1 MNSNFPNINTCSIS
15 IIGLGYVGLPLAL
28 AFANNSNNHRNK
40 DQINRT
46 VIGFDINQNRIN
58 NLRRNIDETQETQT
72 DELLSNK
79 NILFT
84 SDTKLLSDSDV
95 FIVTVPTP
103 VDKAKNPD
111 LTYLQNAC
119 KIIGQAIQKK
129 NKVRSYKTN
138 VKKVIIFESTVFP
151 GATEEFCAPIIEKF
165 SFMKLNDE
173 FVLGYSPERINPG
186 DKEHR
191 LKDIIKI
198 TSGSTKE
205 SASWIDNLYAT
216 IIKAGTHKCKS
227 IKVAEAAKVIENTQ
241 RDLNIALINELSII
255 FNKLNINTF
264 DVLEASAT
272 KWNFIPFKPGL
283 VGGHCIGVDPYYLTF
298 KAEQIDY
305 YPQIILA
312 GRRINDSMANWFADK
327 LILNMSKNNIQIG
340 SSNVLVMGLS
350 FKENCPDIR
359 NTKVVDLIKRLN
371 EYNINTLI
379 YDPIVDKEEAKNSY
393 SLDVLDCYPED
404 KNITAI
410 VIAVAH
416 NKFKAIDNKI
426 WKDFIRKGIIVF
438 DIKGILSKDINCL
451 RI

>member
-1 MNSNFPNINTCSIS
+1 MNSNLPNINNCKIS

-28 AFANNSNNHRNK
+28 AFADNHINYRNK
-40 DQINRT
+40 DQLNRK

-58 NLRRNIDETQETQT
+58 NLLRNIDDTRETQSN
-72 DELLSNK
+72 ELLNK
-79 NILFT
+79 QNIIFT
-84 SDTKLLSDSDV
+84 SEVKLLSDSDV

-111 LTYLQNAC
+111 LTYLKNAC
-119 KIIGQAIQKK
+119 KIIGLAIKK
-129 NKVRSYKTN
+129 QNKVRSNNKKT
-138 VKKVIIFESTVFP
+138 KKVIIFESTVYP
-151 GATEEFCAPIIEKF
+151 GATEEFCAPIIEHF
-165 SFMKLNDE
+165 SFLKLNDE
-173 FVLGYSPERINPG
+173 FVLGYSPERVNPG

-198 TSGSTKE
+198 TSGSTND
-205 SASWIDNLYAT
+205 SAIWIDNLYST
-216 IIKAGTHKCKS
+216 IIKAGTHKCIS

-264 DVLEASAT
+264 DVLEAAST

-298 KAEQIDY
+298 KAEQINY
-305 YPQIILA
+305 YPEIILA
-312 GRRINDSMANWFADK
+312 GRRINDSMASWFADQ

-340 SSNVLVMGLS
+340 CSNVLVMGLS

-359 NTKVVDLIKRLN
+359 NTKVIDLIKRLN
-371 EYNINTLI
+371 EYNINTFI
-379 YDPIVDKEEAKNSY
+379 YDPIVDKEEAKNAY
-393 SLDVLDCYPED
+393 SLDVLECYPND
-404 KNITAI
+404 KNFTAI

-416 NKFKAIDNKI
+416 NVFKAIDNEI
-426 WKDFIRKGIIVF
+426 WKDFIQKGIIVF

>member
-1 MNSNFPNINTCSIS
+1 MNSDFPDINSCRIV

-28 AFANNSNNHRNK
+28 AFANKNINYRNK
-40 DQINRT
+40 DQLNRT

-58 NLRRNIDETQETQT
+58 NLLKNIDETQETQSH
-72 DELLSNK
+72 ELLNK
-79 NILFT
+79 QNIIFT
-84 SDTKLLSDSDV
+84 SEVKLLSESDV

-111 LTYLQNAC
+111 LSYLKNAC
-119 KIIGQAIQKK
+119 KIIGLAIKK
-129 NKVRSYKTN
+129 QTEINLNKKRS
-138 VKKVIIFESTVFP
+138 KKVIIFESTVFP
-151 GATEEFCAPIIEKF
+151 GATEEFCVPIIEHFSLLKF
-165 SFMKLNDE
+165 NEE
-173 FVLGYSPERINPG
+173 FVVGYSPERINPG

-205 SASWIDNLYAT
+205 SATWIDNLYAT

-255 FNKLNINTF
+255 FNKLNIDTF
-264 DVLEASAT
+264 DILEAAAT
-272 KWNFIPFKPGL
+272 KWNFLPFKPGL

-305 YPQIILA
+305 FPQIILA
-312 GRRINDSMANWFADK
+312 GRRINDSMASWFADQ

-340 SSNVLVMGLS
+340 CSNVLVMGLS

-359 NTKVVDLIKRLN
+359 NTKVVDLINRLN
-371 EYNINTLI
+371 EYNINTFI
-379 YDPIVDKEEAKNSY
+379 YDPVVNKEEAKNVY
-393 SLDVLDCYPED
+393 SINVLDSFPND

-410 VIAVAH
+410 VLAVAH
-416 NKFKAIDNKI
+416 NEFKAIDIKI
-426 WKDFIRKGIIVF
+426 WKDFNKKGTIIF

>member
-1 MNSNFPNINTCSIS
+1 MNSNLPNINTCRIS

-28 AFANNSNNHRNK
+28 AFANNTINYRNK
-40 DQINRT
+40 DKINRT

-58 NLRRNIDETQETQT
+58 NLLNNIDETQETQSH
-72 DELLSNK
+72 ELLNKK
-79 NILFT
+79 NIIFT
-84 SDTKLLSDSDV
+84 SEVKLLTDSDV

-103 VDKAKNPD
+103 VDNAKNPN
-111 LTYLQNAC
+111 LNYLKNAC
-119 KIIGQAIQKK
+119 KIIGLAIKK
-129 NKVRSYKTN
+129 QNKVRSTKKN

-151 GATEEFCAPIIEKF
+151 GATEEFCAPIIEHF
-165 SFMKLNDE
+165 SCLKLNDE

-205 SASWIDNLYAT
+205 SASWIDNLYST

-227 IKVAEAAKVIENTQ
+227 IKVAESAKVIENTQ

-255 FNKLNINTF
+255 FNKLNIDTF
-264 DVLEASAT
+264 DVLEAAAT

-312 GRRINDSMANWFADK
+312 GRRINDSMAGWFADQ
-327 LILNMSKNNIQIG
+327 LILNMSKNNIHIG

-371 EYNINTLI
+371 EYNINTFV
-379 YDPIVDKEEAKNSY
+379 YDPVVDKEEAKYTY
-393 SLDVLDCYPED
+393 SLEVLDCYPND
-404 KNITAI
+404 KKITAI

-416 NKFKAIDNKI
+416 NEFKAIDNKI
-426 WKDFIRKGIIVF
+426 WKDLIRKGVIVF
-438 DIKGILSKDINCL
+438 DIKGILPKDINCL

>member
-1 MNSNFPNINTCSIS
+1 MNSNLPDINTCSIS

-28 AFANNSNNHRNK
+28 AFSNTNINYRNK
-40 DQINRT
+40 EKINRK

-58 NLRRNIDETQETQT
+58 NLLRNIDETQETQSN
-72 DELLSNK
+72 ELLNKK
-79 NILFT
+79 NIIFT
-84 SDTKLLSDSDV
+84 NEVKFLSESDV

-103 VDKAKNPD
+103 VDKANNPD
-111 LTYLQNAC
+111 LTYLKNAC
-119 KIIGQAIQKK
+119 KIIGLAIKK
-129 NKVRSYKTN
+129 QNKVKPNNKN

-151 GATEEFCAPIIEKF
+151 GATEEFCAPIIEHF
-165 SFMKLNDE
+165 SCLKLNNE
-173 FVLGYSPERINPG
+173 FFLGYSPERINPG
-186 DKEHR
+186 DKQHR

-205 SASWIDNLYAT
+205 SASWIDNLYST
-216 IIKAGTHKCKS
+216 IIKAGTHKCGS

-255 FNKLNINTF
+255 FNKLNIDTF
-264 DVLEASAT
+264 DVLEAAET
-272 KWNFIPFKPGL
+272 KWNFMPFKPGL

-298 KAEQIDY
+298 KAEQLDY

-312 GRRINDSMANWFADK
+312 GRRINDSMASWFADQ

-340 SSNVLVMGLS
+340 CSNVLVMGLS

-359 NTKVVDLIKRLN
+359 NTKVVDMIKRFN
-371 EYNINTLI
+371 EYNIKTFI
-379 YDPIVDKEEAKNSY
+379 YDPVVDKEEAKNTY
-393 SLDVLDCYPED
+393 SLEVLDYYPED

-410 VIAVAH
+410 VLAVAH
-416 NKFKAIDNKI
+416 NEFKAIDNKI
-426 WKDFIRKGIIVF
+426 WKDLIRKGAIIF